1 MLDPWDFGE
10 GTLKVWAIP
19 AMCGALLASL
29 SAPANAEQIPGSNR
43 EVAGWQMGA
52 FTSARGQFSHCAM
65 SAAYKS
71 GITMLFSIS
80 GDYSWRV
87 GWAHPRWQF
96 TKGQQVPIAIYVD
109 GVGPH
114 NLQAVAR
121 DTTIAMAEL
130 PSKSTVFNLMRKG
143 YNMKVYVEGQTYG
156 FNLDG
161 TYAALTEV
169 LNCADRYSGNAPVQ
183 QAAPAPLI
191 PPNAASSKGSAVTPE
206 QRLEATKV
214 VSNILAQGDMSNF
227 RILTKKEIAELNSD
241 YLSGSDVVWR
251 AEGLVG
257 TLRILPNKRV
267 TLEEVNATI
276 IGDDAKACKGKF
288 ASGSVADEKSKSVLR
303 LFTACE
309 DKGEAFDF
317 RYTVVPAG
325 DGTHYLFTTF
335 GKAERGERAGRVAKV
350 ESALRQAVYE
360 VMKE

>member
-1 MLDPWDFGE
+1 MLDLGE
-10 GTLKVWAIP
+10 TREGKLKIWAIP
-19 AMCGALLASL
+19 ALCGALFALL
-29 SAPANAEQIPGSNR
+29 SKPTNAEQIPGSNR

-52 FTSARGQFSHCAM
+52 YTSARGQFSHCAM
-65 SAAYKS
+65 SATYNS

-80 GDYSWRV
+80 GNYSWRV
-87 GWAHPRWQF
+87 GWTHPRWQF

-114 NLQAVAR
+114 NLQAIAR
-121 DTTIAMAEL
+121 DATIAMAEL
-130 PSKSTVFNLMRKG
+130 PAKGAVFNLMRKG
-143 YNMKVYVEGQTYG
+143 YNMKVYAEGQTYG

-169 LNCADRYSGNAPVQ
+169 LHCADRYSGNAPVQ
-183 QAAPAPLI
+183 QAVPAPLV
-191 PPNAASSKGSAVTPE
+191 PPKAASGQGSAVTPE

-214 VSNILAQGDMSNF
+214 VANILAQGDMSNF
-227 RILTKKEIAELNSD
+227 RILSKKEIAELNSD

-257 TLRILPNKRV
+257 TLRILPNKKV
-267 TLEEVNATI
+267 TLEEVNASI

-288 ASGSVADEKSKSVLR
+288 ASGSVADERSKSVLR

-309 DKGEAFDF
+309 EKGDAFEF

-325 DGTHYLFTTF
+325 DGTHYLFTTL
-335 GKAERGERAGRVAKV
+335 GKAERGESAGRVAKV

>member
-1 MLDPWDFGE
+1 MLAPWDWGE
-10 GTLKVWAIP
+10 VALKIWAIP
-19 AMCGALLASL
+19 AMCGALFAML
-29 SAPANAEQIPGSNR
+29 SMPANAEQIPGSNR
-43 EVAGWQMGA
+43 VVAGWQMGA
-52 FTSARGQFSHCAM
+52 YTGARGQFSHCAM
-65 SAAYKS
+65 STPYKS
-71 GITMLFSIS
+71 GITMYFSIS

-87 GWAHPRWQF
+87 GWSHPQWQLK
-96 TKGQQVPIAIYVD
+96 KGQSVPIAVYVD
-109 GVGPH
+109 GIGPH
-114 NLQAVAR
+114 NLQA
-121 DTTIAMAEL
+121 IAANSEMALAEL
-130 PSKSTVFNLMRKG
+130 PAKGAVFDLMRKG
-143 YNMKVYVEGQTYG
+143 YNMKVYAEGQTYG

-169 LNCADRYSGNAPVQ
+169 LTCADRYSGRAPVQ
-183 QAAPAPLI
+183 QAAPAPLA
-191 PPNAASSKGSAVTPE
+191 PRNAGSNQGGVVSPE

-214 VSNILAQGDMSNF
+214 VANILAQGEMSNF
-227 RILTKKEIAELNSD
+227 RILTKKEIAELNND

-257 TLRILPNKRV
+257 TLRILANKRV

-276 IGDDAKACKGKF
+276 IGDDAKGCKGKF

-309 DKGEAFDF
+309 EKGDAFEA

-325 DGTHYLFTTF
+325 DGTHYLFTTI
-335 GKAERGERAGRVAKV
+335 GKSERGNSASRVAKV